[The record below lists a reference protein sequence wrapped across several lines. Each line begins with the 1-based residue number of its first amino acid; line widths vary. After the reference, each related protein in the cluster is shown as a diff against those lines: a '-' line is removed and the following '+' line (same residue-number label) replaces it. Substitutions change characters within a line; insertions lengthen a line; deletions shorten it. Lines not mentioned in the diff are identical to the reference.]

1 MGKKGAMPEPVIES
15 ARVDGLINEMTD
27 RDHERHCTSP

>member
-15 ARVDGLINEMTD
+15 ARVGRSINDMTD